1 MIASI
6 VGALGIGANVIIYQ
20 QKNGKKLLFYK
31 LISDFLWA
39 AHYFL
44 LGAVSAALVAVIGI
58 FRETVFFNQDKKW
71 AKSNLWLVFFILCSI
86 CVAVFTWKS
95 AFSILPAVA
104 SVLSIIS
111 FWKNDPK
118 LSRCLAFP
126 ISISMLTYDLYCISY
141 MGMVNEIFT
150 IFSSILGIVRY
161 SNKRTFRR
169 M

>member
-86 CVAVFTWKS
+86 CVAVCRLWHRFCR
-95 AFSILPAVA
+95 L
-104 SVLSIIS
+104 
-111 FWKNDPK
+111 
-118 LSRCLAFP
+118 
-126 ISISMLTYDLYCISY
+126 
-141 MGMVNEIFT
+141 
-150 IFSSILGIVRY
+150 
-161 SNKRTFRR
+161 
-169 M
+169 